1 MTHPLLTR
9 SDQFF
14 KSLKPSDK
22 IALLHDTD
30 PDGTT
35 SGKIITQ
42 ALHQLGHTIHLNLII
57 TNKGHTVNDD
67 IIAVLKENS
76 ITILITN
83 DKTVDGGPEQI
94 KKVEEFAKVY
104 AFDHH
109 IIEHNI
115 TSPKTILLKPQLIDS
130 SIPPAQYC
138 SAKLSYDILNRI
150 TNLDNVD
157 WVAAIGIIGDVAYP
171 AWEDFLHTVYEKYS
185 LPIESHQKT
194 ILGTISNLIFFA
206 EALGEAEQCFDIML
220 NSQNPFDALK
230 QLKQYEI
237 VQQEVDYYV
246 ANVHNLAQIHEE
258 QKLIIL
264 EVKNAAKIKSIVS
277 NNIAILNPHHTV
289 IVIQQIGSTMTISA
303 RRNDATL
310 NMNVLLKKALADL
323 QGNAGGHVP
332 AAGASVGIEDYPQFK
347 SNIIRIINT
356 LQEQAL

>member
-57 TNKGHTVNDD
+57 TNKGHTVTDD
-67 IIAVLKENS
+67 LIATLKENS
-76 ITILITN
+76 ITILITT

-109 IIEHNI
+109 IIEYNI
-115 TSPKTILLKPQLIDS
+115 TSPKTILLKPQLIGS

-171 AWEDFLHTVYEKYS
+171 AWEDFLGTVYEKYS
-185 LPIESHQKT
+185 ILKESHQKT
-194 ILGTISNLIFFA
+194 ILGRISNLIFFA
-206 EALGEAEQCFDIML
+206 EALGEAEQCFEIML
-220 NSQNPFDALK
+220 QSQSPFEALE
-230 QLKQYEI
+230 QLKKYEI

-246 ANVHNLAQIHEE
+246 TNLNDLAQIHEE

-264 EVKNAAKIKSIVS
+264 EIKTAAKIKSIVS

-289 IVIQQIGSTMTISA
+289 IVTQQIGTTMTISA

-310 NMNVLLKKALADL
+310 NMNTLLKKALADL
-323 QGNAGGHVP
+323 QGHAGGHAP
-332 AAGASVGIEDYPQFK
+332 AAGASVRVEDYPRFK
-347 SNIIRIINT
+347 SKLT
-356 LQEQAL
+356 ALSCTPQEY